1 MTIQLKPDKSFTERL
16 QSNLAA
22 RYESRRRT
30 DDSSNN
36 GKNRVIH
43 VSDILPS
50 GCMRKQYYSR
60 KIGEPLTNESV
71 HHFVRGE
78 ASEHIITKLANI
90 GTAQVPIEMDGIVG
104 HPDLMIS
111 HCDQQQQKQLQQNQ
125 NQNQDTVVEEP
136 VIIELKD
143 TVSGKRL
150 DFNDDLFRGYLRQL
164 LYYLVMSEI
173 EFGIISIRYN
183 AKELVW
189 IKRDNEGDHYL
200 RPHDGKGVGIESWS
214 VYLPLEDIAR
224 DLIKDEMIERKELF
238 SKALQNNEVKHLP
251 RMTGANKIIKCKH
264 CVFYDTCWNK
274 DVESIKAMQLG
285 TRKDLL
291 DMVGIVSINDDY
303 INGVSANVG
312 RVTNK
317 DNIIKTNKIN
327 ITSTTLQSN
336 VTTTANKESVINT
349 I

>member
-1 MTIQLKPDKSFTERL
+1 MAIQLKPDKSFTERL
-16 QSNLAA
+16 QSNLKA

-30 DDSSNN
+30 DDNSNSNN

-71 HHFVRGE
+71 HAFVRGE
-78 ASEHIITKLANI
+78 ASEHIITKLVNM
-90 GTAQVPIEMDGIVG
+90 GVAQVPIEMDGIVG
-104 HPDLMIS
+104 HPDLMVVKS
-111 HCDQQQQKQLQQNQ
+111 KGNNNHQGQQQKH
-125 NQNQDTVVEEP
+125 DTDKEEP
-136 VIIELKD
+136 IIIELKD
-143 TVSGKRL
+143 TVSNKRL
-150 DFNDDLFRGYLRQL
+150 DFNDDLFRSYLRQL

-200 RPHDGKGVGIESWS
+200 RPYDAKGVGIESWS
-214 VYLPLEDIAR
+214 VYLPLNDMVR

-238 SKALQNNEVKHLP
+238 LKALQDNEVKHLP
-251 RMTGANKIIKCKH
+251 RMTGTNKIIKCKH

-274 DVESIKAMQLG
+274 DVESIKAIQMG
-285 TRKDLL
+285 TQKDLL
-291 DMVGIVSINDDY
+291 DMVGVVSIEDD
-303 INGVSANVG
+303 G
-312 RVTNK
+312 VTNK
-317 DNIIKTNKIN
+317 DNSKANKIN
-327 ITSTTLQSN
+327 ITSTILQSN
-336 VTTTANKESVINT
+336 VTASKENVIKT